1 MHALTYSIIALQVK
15 VITSTFLLAL
25 QIEID
30 NSKKISVK
38 SVNTAQPF
46 AVMKAGLQ
54 HSFYSSNLLFFW
66 NLVILS
72 VKCVI
77 LLGTGICKGN
87 QELMLSCYWCCSLSA
102 LECSL
107 RVWYVDPVD
116 ILVSSSQP
124 KWKKKKKFFNS

>member
-54 HSFYSSNLLFFW
+54 HSYLL
-66 NLVILS
+66 L
-72 VKCVI
+72 
-77 LLGTGICKGN
+77 
-87 QELMLSCYWCCSLSA
+87 
-102 LECSL
+102 
-107 RVWYVDPVD
+107 
-116 ILVSSSQP
+116 
-124 KWKKKKKFFNS
+124 